1 MTPDEREAE
10 VQRRINLPYH
20 RLISGEPVE
29 GYLGEVLEFPG
40 CLTAG
45 GTPQEALANLDDAMA
60 GWIESCLVDNVPIPE
75 PGSVTLR
82 TA

>member
-1 MTPDEREAE
+1 MTPEEREAE
-10 VQRRINLPYH
+10 IQRRLTMAYH
-20 RLISGEPVE
+20 RLISGEPSE

-45 GTPQEALANLDDAMA
+45 DTPQEALANLDEAMA
-60 GWIESCLVDNVPIPE
+60 GWIESCLMDDLPIPE
-75 PGSVTLR
+75 PGSVRLQ